1 MDLISITLIV
11 YFILILWF
19 ENITKFYIG
28 LGLLIIFHLLI
39 YYLRNPTEA
48 LVPYNLAIESLYEKK
63 VFYSNAEK
71 REIFPTS
78 VLLEK
83 NWRKIRDEFLSLT
96 DKSYDH
102 SCLFETTYKENN
114 IGKRFIQQDDEFWKG
129 WNTIELRSFDKD
141 NENLKHCPILKS
153 LLPDDVST
161 AFFSILEP
169 GKTIPSHYGPFKGI
183 LRYHL
188 GLIVPK
194 GCFISVDNQVYEWKE
209 GEGVLFD
216 ETYKHFVKNETDYY
230 RVILFLDIRR
240 PLTFPIINE
249 FILWL
254 MSISPY
260 N

>member
-1 MDLISITLIV
+1 MDLFSTTLIL
-11 YFILILWF
+11 YFILILLF
-19 ENITKFYIG
+19 DNITKFYIG

-39 YYLRNPTEA
+39 YYLRNPTEVLA
-48 LVPYNLAIESLYEKK
+48 PYNLAIENIYEKK
-63 VFYSNAEK
+63 VFYSEIEK
-71 REIFPTS
+71 KEIFPNS
-78 VLLEK
+78 EILEK
-83 NWRKIRDEFLSLT
+83 NWLKIRDEFLLLSNLEK
-96 DKSYDH
+96 D
-102 SCLFETTYKENN
+102 N
-114 IGKRFIQQDDEFWKG
+114 IGKRFIQQDDSFWKG

-141 NENLKHCPILKS
+141 TENMKLCPTLSS

-194 GCFISVDNQVYEWKE
+194 GCFISVDSQIYEWKE

-216 ETYKHFVKNETDYY
+216 ETYKHFVKNDTNYY

-240 PLTFPIINE
+240 PLTFPMVNN
-249 FILWL
+249 FIMWL